1 MGKRIL
7 IAEDN
12 YVLSFVYEKMV
23 QRMHYNISSVAK
35 TGEEALG
42 GIRSENPDLVLMDII
57 LKGSLNGIEVIEKVR
72 ENNNVPVIFLTA
84 QSSEAI
90 YRRIKAIGN
99 ASLAIKPVPYQE
111 LERKIRQFF
120 N

>member
-1 MGKRIL
+1 MVQRIL

-23 QRMHYNISSVAK
+23 QKMNYHVVSVAK

-42 GIRSENPDLVLMDII
+42 GIQSDGPDLVLMDIM
-57 LKGSLNGIEVIEKVR
+57 LKGGLSGIEVIEKVR
-72 ENNNVPVIFLTA
+72 ENNNVPVIFITA
-84 QSSEAI
+84 QSDKSI
-90 YRRIKAIGN
+90 YKRIQAIGN
-99 ASLAIKPVPYQE
+99 ADLAIKPVSYHE
-111 LERKIRQFF
+111 LESKIHQFL